1 MSRVRETVTTLYGYN
16 PHTTDSHCMQRPPTS
31 SSPSNRGSR
40 RQPRPEQPP
49 SLDFPPAPFPQQ
61 QDYSTDQ
68 YNFPTPSFQ
77 RPRAISSYAL
87 ESGSTVKFPE
97 PQLYRAGSSKATYR
111 PLTPTTGFRND
122 QRTPPRLSP
131 SAPPPA
137 IPPRNL
143 VASPITDDKKVTFMS
158 FNH

>member
-1 MSRVRETVTTLYGYN
+1 MTTLYGY
-16 PHTTDSHCMQRPPTS
+16 HCRVQLTRDSLATDCMQRPPTS

-40 RQPRPEQPP
+40 RQPHPEHLP
-49 SLDFPPAPFPQQ
+49 SLDFPSTPFPQQ

-68 YNFPTPSFQ
+68 YNFPAPSFQ

-87 ESGSTVKFPE
+87 ESESTVKFPE

-111 PLTPTTGFRND
+111 PLTPTTGLRND
-122 QRTPPRLSP
+122 RRTPPRLSP
-131 SAPPPA
+131 PVPPPA
-137 IPPRNL
+137 LPPRNL